1 MARPQPVY
9 LVDFSVYKPPEELKL
24 NYPECQ
30 KASKK
35 WKVRVVAL
43 VVVPIAHC
51 LPRLAARASARARGR
66 ALPQRA
72 Y

>member
-1 MARPQPVY
+1 MAPQQPVY

-35 WKVRVVAL
+35 WKVGL
-43 VVVPIAHC
+43 CWVVVVGA
-51 LPRLAARASARARGR
+51 LPTAERAPRASAGARSR
-66 ALPQRA
+66 RA